1 MKNRNDKIRLITFG
15 GILTALVILLQYFS
29 NYIYFGPFS
38 ITLALIPIIIGA
50 ILFGPFM
57 GAWLGFVFGL
67 VVLLSGQ
74 AAPFML
80 ISAFGTI
87 LTVLLKGMGAG
98 FVAGLLYKVISKK
111 KASVGTIAASVS
123 CPLINTGIFILGCLA
138 FFLSGL
144 KEWAGSE
151 NVIKYIF
158 TGLVGTNFIVEFLVV
173 VILCPTIVKILK
185 LTKLYK

>member
-38 ITLALIPIIIGA
+38 ITLALIPILIGA

-80 ISAFGTI
+80 ISAF
-87 LTVLLKGMGAG
+87 AG
-98 FVAGLLYKVISKK
+98 R
-111 KASVGTIAASVS
+111 
-123 CPLINTGIFILGCLA
+123 
-138 FFLSGL
+138 
-144 KEWAGSE
+144 E
-151 NVIKYIF
+151 NVLRAYEEAVRERYRF
-158 TGLVGTNFIVEFLVV
+158 FSFGDAML
-173 VILCPTIVKILK
+173 IL
-185 LTKLYK
+185 

>member
-1 MKNRNDKIRLITFG
+1 MKNRNDKISLITFG

-38 ITLALIPIIIGA
+38 ITLALIPILIGA
-50 ILFGPFM
+50 IIFGPFM

-111 KASVGTIAASVS
+111 KASVGTIAASVL
-123 CPLINTGIFILGCLA
+123 CPLVNTGIFILGCLA